1 MILLPIRDGY
11 RILAGVSWTND
22 KKTITVKMAPASCNK
37 NKSYKQRYKRTW
49 KNYCPACKQSGYL
62 RAIGAKGRKTAVEG
76 EINCSYVN
84 PNGGRCDVDYDGVS
98 GKSKEGSCKYSLTKG
113 SSSSDSNTTAEQKV
127 LDKKKALRELKNE
140 YKEKSKPKK
149 DSKLTI
155 PPLKLIREGSY
166 IELSPPLRS
175 TKTYFI
181 ISTDES
187 EDDVQLNISSSVPA
201 PGSQYSEKY
210 TTSVSNGSSDIEKRI
225 RLQGKKLKNVS
236 AIYKWLKTG
245 NGNFK
250 YKYYKGHKIPSENEN
265 KFGKASA
272 EWCWKNKRANCVD
285 YAYIFY
291 MMCRGAGIKVNVISG
306 IANFNDRSNRHF
318 WNKYKGKL
326 YDCSAVSARNY
337 RNGKKV
343 I

>member
-1 MILLPIRDGY
+1 MILLPVRDGY
-11 RILAGVSWTND
+11 TVLAGVSWTNG
-22 KKTITVKMAPASCNK
+22 KETITVKMAPASCNK

-49 KNYCPACKQSGYL
+49 KNYCPYCKKSGKLY
-62 RAIGAKGRKTAVEG
+62 AHGTKGRKKAPEG
-76 EINCSYVN
+76 EITCKNC
-84 PNGGRCDVDYDGVS
+84 DTDFDGVS
-98 GKSKEGSCKYSLTKG
+98 GKSKEGSCKYSLKEG
-113 SSSSDSNTTAEQKV
+113 SSSSDSNTTSEQKV
-127 LDKKKALRELKNE
+127 LDKKKALGELKNE

-155 PPLKLIREGSY
+155 PPLPLIREGSY
-166 IELSPPLRS
+166 IELCPPLRS

-181 ISTDES
+181 IGTDES

-201 PGSQYSEKY
+201 PGSEYSEKY
-210 TTSVSNGSSDIEKRI
+210 TTSISNVSSDIDKRI
-225 RLQGKKLKNVS
+225 RLQGKKLKNVA

-250 YKYYKGHKIPSENEN
+250 YKYYKGHKVSSENEN

-285 YAYIFY
+285 FAWIFY

-306 IANFNDRSNRHF
+306 TATFPDRSNRHF

-326 YDCSAVSARNY
+326 YDCSSISARNY